1 LKQEQ
6 AMGDSKQPLTVYY
19 DGACPSC
26 VRDREKYEHMAEDD
40 ARVQWYDITDKDE
53 ELRELGIDPQR
64 ALRELHVKDASGRI
78 HSELDAYR
86 LLMARAPRLRPLGWL
101 VGLPLVRPTVS
112 RLYRWMVDRRLR
124 RTGRG

>member
-1 LKQEQ
+1 
-6 AMGDSKQPLTVYY
+6 MSDTKQPLVVYY

-26 VRDREKYEHMAEDD
+26 VKDREKYERMAEDD
-40 ARVQWYDITDKDE
+40 ARVQWYDITGRDE

-64 ALRELHVKDASGRI
+64 ALRELHVRDADGQI

-101 VGLPLVRPTVS
+101 IGLPLVRPVVS
-112 RLYRWMVDRRLR
+112 SLYRWMVDRRLQ
-124 RTGRG
+124 RTGR